1 MLLRGCADAS
11 PRDAQAPRFEV
22 ARTADRPARA
32 EGELNAQIA
41 AQLFISPHTIAYHL
55 HKVFGKLD
63 VRSRN
68 QLSRAPGDQLT
79 PALLYGSELQA
90 AATMV
95 ES

>member
-1 MLLRGCADAS
+1 V
-11 PRDAQAPRFEV
+11 F
-22 ARTADRPARA
+22 
-32 EGELNAQIA
+32 GELE
-41 AQLFISPHTIAYHL
+41 
-55 HKVFGKLD
+55 

-79 PALLYGSELQA
+79 PAAPYGSELQA